1 MTNTMKLGLA
11 VVLTLGT
18 LSMAAQ
24 ADTSPGSYSAAMTK
38 PFAAAAPVP
47 VATPAVEAAPEPAV
61 SPEPAATPEPPAP
74 ETPQVKDDLFAGTEK
89 FNAGASSATEVNLGP
104 DMLGMVS
111 GSNGGD
117 VAHKL
122 KFMVVR
128 TYTYP
133 HEGMYKMED
142 VDIYRQKLKTGNW
155 NCFIHTYEQ
164 KSGESTDIC
173 KRALPNDAGDEM
185 VILTVEPKQLTFIH
199 MSGHGTLADLGNLD
213 MLGRMGK
220 MKMKAP
226 PPPAP
231 PAPPASPAPPAP
243 Q

>member
-1 MTNTMKLGLA
+1 MKKMMQLGLA
-11 VVLTLGT
+11 VVLTVGT

-24 ADTSPGSYSAAMTK
+24 ADTSPGSYSAAMAK
-38 PFAAAAPVP
+38 PFAAAAPAPVEVP
-47 VATPAVEAAPEPAV
+47 VPTA
-61 SPEPAATPEPPAP
+61 EPAADPNPVLPAP

-89 FNAGASSATEVNLGP
+89 FNAGASDATEVNLGP

-111 GSNGGD
+111 GNHGGD
-117 VAHKL
+117 VAHKMR
-122 KFMVVR
+122 FMVVR

-142 VDIYRQKLKTGNW
+142 VDVYRQKLKTGNW

-173 KRALPNDAGDEM
+173 KRALPNDAGNEM
-185 VILTVEPKQLTFIH
+185 VILTVQPKQLTFIH
-199 MSGHGTLADLGNLD
+199 MSGRGSLADLGNLD
-213 MLGRMGK
+213 MLGKMGK
-220 MKMKAP
+220 IKIEAPKAP
-226 PPPAP
+226 EPPAP
-231 PAPPASPAPPAP
+231 APSPTPAP